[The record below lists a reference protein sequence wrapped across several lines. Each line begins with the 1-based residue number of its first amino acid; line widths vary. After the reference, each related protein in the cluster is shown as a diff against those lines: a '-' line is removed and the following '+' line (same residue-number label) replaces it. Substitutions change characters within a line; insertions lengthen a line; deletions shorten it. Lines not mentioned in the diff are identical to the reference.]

1 MNCSEIQE
9 RLSSYH
15 DGELSSDVAGQV
27 TAHFAGCSTCAK
39 ELTSFEQ
46 LSELSCQLVDPQ
58 VPNHLWVE
66 LQSKLG
72 GSTVPKNSLPADQPA
87 SFATASFAKNLPISG
102 RLFALAATV
111 LIACGIGTI
120 AYQAWYSVE
129 YEHLAINFAN
139 YLEKFPEQPDV
150 AQQLLLA
157 KYDGQPIT
165 LTEATKRLGY
175 EPLAAKGLP
184 PGYSVAEVHLL
195 KMPCCTCAQILCI
208 NEAGNTVA
216 IFEHVVDQPVWF
228 GDRPTED
235 CICHGVPTSIRR
247 AGGRLAATWKE
258 GKRHITLIGATDLEE
273 VAEFIG
279 HFKGVGS
286 G

>member
-9 RLSSYH
+9 RLSAYH
-15 DGELSSDVAGQV
+15 DGELPSDVAGQV

-39 ELTSFEQ
+39 ELTSLEQ
-46 LSELSCQLVDPQ
+46 LSELSCQLVNPQ
-58 VPNHLWVE
+58 VPDHMWDEMQL
-66 LQSKLG
+66 KL
-72 GSTVPKNSLPADQPA
+72 SESASPKDSLSGDP
-87 SFATASFAKNLPISG
+87 SLNLTEYPPVRG

-120 AYQAWYSVE
+120 AYQSWYSVE
-129 YEHLAINFAN
+129 YDHLAINFAD
-139 YLEKFPEQPDV
+139 YLENFPEQPDV

-175 EPLAAKGLP
+175 EPVAAQGLP

-195 KMPCCTCAQILCI
+195 KMPCCTCAQILCT

-216 IFEHVVDQPVWF
+216 IFEHIIDQPVWF
-228 GDRPTED
+228 GDRSSKI
-235 CICHGVPTSIRR
+235 CICHEVPTDVKQM
-247 AGGRLAATWKE
+247 GNNQLAATWKE
-258 GKRHITLIGATDLEE
+258 GNRFITIIGATDLDE
-273 VAEFIG
+273 VSDFVAQ
-279 HFKGVGS
+279 FKNSSS